1 MGHFL
6 LFETTNNIEVTVSPG
21 DGNGMVTG
29 RHNAIAIVTGYNFM
43 TYHEIISN
51 LKMQL

>member
-21 DGNGMVTG
+21 DGNGMATG
-29 RHNAIAIVTGYNFM
+29 W
-43 TYHEIISN
+43 
-51 LKMQL
+51 